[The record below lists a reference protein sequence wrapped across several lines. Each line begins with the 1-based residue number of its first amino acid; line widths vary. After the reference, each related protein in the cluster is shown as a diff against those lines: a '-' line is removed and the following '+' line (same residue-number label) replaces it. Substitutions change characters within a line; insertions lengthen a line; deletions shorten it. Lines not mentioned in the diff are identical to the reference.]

1 MVESH
6 RPIAPKAPIRASP
19 SMSAPNTRAGH
30 ASAPEYDLVVV
41 GSGFGGSM
49 AAAPAVF
56 AGKRVLMIESGDWV
70 ARGPDNWGPSGMS
83 EKTPYYSREAPF
95 EVAAGGYGR
104 ELGAYACVGG
114 ASVFYGGVALRLREQ
129 DFEPYPEIDSDSGAR
144 WPYGYADLEP
154 YYTEAETLLQIA
166 GTTGEDPTEP
176 ARSAGYPQPPAPLA
190 PISARIADAA
200 RELGLHPFRLPLA
213 INYRSADGRRPCPA
227 CSTCDG
233 FACAVQAKNDL
244 SVVLVPR
251 LQRAGMHL
259 AVKTT
264 AVRLAHENGRVT
276 GVVCTEH
283 GSGTTATYT
292 GRIVAVAGGALATPR
307 LLLASGLD
315 RVNPAGHAI
324 GRYLMRHCN
333 AVVMGGFL
341 SRPAPNREFHKQIGI
356 HDYYFGHTGVSHP
369 SGRLGCLQQFGTPE
383 PALVRDY
390 LPLGLG
396 RLVALIVSHTT
407 GFIVMAEDRPQ
418 AENRVELTGPAPA
431 ADRLPPARITHRYDA
446 RDLAARAVLVRAAR
460 RILRK
465 AGALKTYSHS
475 IRTFSHA
482 LGTVRMG
489 EDPAQSPLDG
499 WSAFRGLDNLYVTDA
514 SALPRSGGVNPS
526 LTIAANALRAGRRM
540 LEAL

>member
-1 MVESH
+1 
-6 RPIAPKAPIRASP
+6 
-19 SMSAPNTRAGH
+19 MSAPNTRAGH
-30 ASAPEYDLVVV
+30 ASAPEYDLIVI

-49 AAAPAVF
+49 AAAPAVA
-56 AGKRVLMIESGDWV
+56 AGKRVLMIEAGDWV
-70 ARGPDNWGPSGMS
+70 VRGPQNWGPGGMS
-83 EKTPYYSREAPF
+83 EKTPYYSREAAYD
-95 EVAAGGYGR
+95 VAAGGYGR
-104 ELGAYACVGG
+104 VLGAYTCVGG
-114 ASVFYGGVALRLREQ
+114 ASIFYGGVALRLREQ
-129 DFEPYPEIDSDSGAR
+129 DFEPCPDIDGDSGAR

-154 YYTEAETLLQIA
+154 YYAEAETLLQIA
-166 GTTGEDPTEP
+166 GTAGEDPTEP
-176 ARSAGYPQPPAPLA
+176 PRSAGYPQAPGPLA

-200 RELGLHPFRLPLA
+200 RALGLKPFRLPLA
-213 INYRSADGRRPCPA
+213 INYGAAEGRTPCPA

-244 SVVLVPR
+244 SVVMVPR
-251 LQRAGMHL
+251 LQDAGLQL

-264 AVRLAHENGRVT
+264 ALRLEHQDGRVT
-276 GVVCTEH
+276 GVVCTER
-283 GSGTTATYT
+283 GSGTTVTYR
-292 GRIVAVAGGALATPR
+292 GRAVVVAGGALATPR

-315 RVNPAGHAI
+315 RVSPAGHAI

-356 HDYYFGHTGVSHP
+356 HDFYFGHPGVARP

-390 LPLGLG
+390 LPFGLG
-396 RLVALIVSHTT
+396 RIVALVVSHTT
-407 GFIVMAEDRPQ
+407 GFIVMAEDRPR
-418 AENRVELTGPAPA
+418 AENRVELTGPGPA
-431 ADRLPPARITHRYDA
+431 VDRLPPARITHHYDA

-465 AGALKTYSHS
+465 AGALKTYAHP

-489 EDPAQSPLDG
+489 DDPASAPLDP
-499 WSAFRGLDNLYVTDA
+499 WCAFRGVDNLYVTDA

-526 LTIAANALRAGRRM
+526 LTIAANALRAGRRL
-540 LEAL
+540 LETL

>member
-1 MVESH
+1 M
-6 RPIAPKAPIRASP
+6 P
-19 SMSAPNTRAGH
+19 APNTRAGH
-30 ASAPEYDLVVV
+30 ASAPEYDLVVI

-49 AAAPAVF
+49 AAAPAIF
-56 AGKRVLMIESGDWV
+56 AGRRVLMIESGDWV
-70 ARGPDNWGPSGMS
+70 ARGPHNWGPGGMS
-83 EKTPYYSREAPF
+83 EKTPYYSREAAY

-104 ELGAYACVGG
+104 ELGAYTCVGG
-114 ASVFYGGVALRLREQ
+114 ASIFYGGVALRLREQ
-129 DFEPYPEIDSDSGAR
+129 DFEPYPEIDGDSGAR
-144 WPYGYADLEP
+144 WPYAYADLEP
-154 YYTEAETLLQIA
+154 CYAEAETLLQIA

-176 ARSAGYPQPPAPLA
+176 PRSAGYPQAPGPLA
-190 PISARIADAA
+190 PISARIAEAA
-200 RELGLHPFRLPLA
+200 RALGLHPFRLPLA
-213 INYRSADGRRPCPA
+213 INYGTANGRTPCAA

-244 SVVLVPR
+244 SVVMVPR

-259 AVKTT
+259 AVHTT
-264 AVRLAHENGRVT
+264 ALRLEHQGGRVT
-276 GVVCTEH
+276 GVVCAER
-283 GSGTTATYT
+283 GSGTTVTYRGKT
-292 GRIVAVAGGALATPR
+292 VVVAGGALATPR

-315 RVNPAGHAI
+315 HVNPAGHAI

-356 HDYYFGHTGVSHP
+356 HDFYFGHPGVSRP
-369 SGRLGCLQQFGTPE
+369 TGRIGCLQQFGTPE
-383 PALVRDY
+383 PAIVRDY

-418 AENRVELTGPAPA
+418 ADNRIELTGPAPA
-431 ADRLPPARITHRYDA
+431 ADRLPPARVTHRYDP
-446 RDLAARAVLVRAAR
+446 RDLAARAALVRAAR

-465 AGALKTYSHS
+465 AGALKTYAHP

-489 EDPAQSPLDG
+489 TDPATAPLDEWG
-499 WSAFRGLDNLYVTDA
+499 AFRGLENLYVTDA

-526 LTIAANALRAGRRM
+526 LTIAANALRTGRRL
-540 LEAL
+540 LETL

>member
-1 MVESH
+1 
-6 RPIAPKAPIRASP
+6 
-19 SMSAPNTRAGH
+19 MSVPNTRAGR
-30 ASAPEYDLVVV
+30 ASDPEYDLVVI
-41 GSGFGGSM
+41 GSGFGGAM

-56 AGKRVLMIESGDWV
+56 DGKRVLMIESGDWV

-83 EKTPYYSREAPF
+83 EKTPYYSREDAF
-95 EVAAGGYGR
+95 DVAAGGYGNV
-104 ELGAYACVGG
+104 LGAYACVGG
-114 ASVFYGGVALRLREQ
+114 ASVFYGGVAMRLREQ
-129 DFEPYPEIDSDSGAR
+129 DFEPFAEIDGGSGAR
-144 WPYGYADLEP
+144 WPYRYADLEP
-154 YYTEAETLLQIA
+154 YYTEAEALLQVA

-176 ARSAGYPQPPAPLA
+176 TRSTGYPQAPGPLA
-190 PISARIADAA
+190 PISARIAEAA
-200 RELGLHPFRLPLA
+200 RALGLAPFRLPLA
-213 INYRSADGRRPCPA
+213 INYQAASGRTPCPA

-251 LQRAGMHL
+251 LQRAGLHL
-259 AVKTT
+259 AVNTT
-264 AVRLAHENGRVT
+264 AVRLDHHGGRVT
-276 GVVCTEH
+276 GVVCSARASG
-283 GSGTTATYT
+283 GSLTYT
-292 GRIVAVAGGALATPR
+292 GRAVVIAGGALATPR

-341 SRPAPNREFHKQIGI
+341 SRPAPHGEFHKQIGI
-356 HDYYFGHTGVSHP
+356 HDYYFGHPGISRP
-369 SGRLGCLQQFGTPE
+369 AGRLGCLQQFGTPE

-396 RLVALIVSHTT
+396 RLVALVVSHTT
-407 GFIVMAEDRPQ
+407 GFIVMAEDRPR
-418 AENRVELTGPAPA
+418 AENRVELVGPAPA
-431 ADRLPPARITHRYDA
+431 ADRLPPARITHHYDA

-465 AGALKTYSHS
+465 AGA
-475 IRTFSHA
+475 I
-482 LGTVRMG
+482 
-489 EDPAQSPLDG
+489 DPTQAPLDAWG
-499 WSAFRGLDNLYVTDA
+499 AFRGLDNLYVTDA

-526 LTIAANALRAGRRM
+526 LTIAANALRTGRRL